1 MSPRHHRDEK
11 KTRDEADTADDA
23 GAEGTDDKDLGPD
36 DRTFMIVDTA
46 LRVQRPLASKY
57 VASLRRKH
65 PDLDDDALVRHI
77 ESRFVHSMTA
87 TGAGVGGAAALPG
100 VGTVAAVVLTA
111 GDGAAFAEAVAF
123 LTLATAEIRG
133 VDMRDPD
140 KRRVITL
147 GILGGEKG
155 AEVISKALGK
165 QGAQWSSVLSGVA
178 PDFVINAV
186 SRQVRRWIR
195 RKVVARLGGV
205 WAGRLI
211 PFGIGA
217 VIGGVGNR
225 ALARSVVQA
234 SREIFAQAPSAH
246 IEGGAASTDVTGP
259 RD

>member
-1 MSPRHHRDEK
+1 MSPKHDRDDK
-11 KTRDEADTADDA
+11 NPTDTA
-23 GAEGTDDKDLGPD
+23 GADGQENLGPD

-46 LRVQRPLASKY
+46 LRVQRPLAAKY

-65 PDLDDDALVRHI
+65 PDHDDDTLVRHI
-77 ESRFVHSMTA
+77 ESRFQHTMTA

-133 VDMRDPD
+133 VDMRDPE

-147 GILGGEKG
+147 GVLGGEKG
-155 AEVISKALGK
+155 AEIIGKALGK

-186 SRQVRRWIR
+186 SRQARRWIR
-195 RKVVARLGGV
+195 RKVVSRLGGV

-217 VIGGVGNR
+217 VIGGLGNR
-225 ALARSVVQA
+225 ALARSVVQG
-234 SREIFAQAPSAH
+234 SREIFAQAPSAL
-246 IEGGAASTDVTGP
+246 IEQDGSTTGSDVEGTRG
-259 RD
+259 